1 MINKA
6 DDFSNTELCMAE
18 SVNVGTISTPTSTP
32 ELRTLRFTASFGS
45 SLVANN
51 ASVGGNE
58 ILKYID
64 LISVKNTE
72 SSQAGEHLDTQ
83 DELIELQQCKES
95 PKGKPEKKFKVP
107 P

>member
-1 MINKA
+1 MKHC
-6 DDFSNTELCMAE
+6 E
-18 SVNVGTISTPTSTP
+18 
-32 ELRTLRFTASFGS
+32 
-45 SLVANN
+45 
-51 ASVGGNE
+51 
-58 ILKYID
+58 ID
-64 LISVKNTE
+64 LISEKSTE